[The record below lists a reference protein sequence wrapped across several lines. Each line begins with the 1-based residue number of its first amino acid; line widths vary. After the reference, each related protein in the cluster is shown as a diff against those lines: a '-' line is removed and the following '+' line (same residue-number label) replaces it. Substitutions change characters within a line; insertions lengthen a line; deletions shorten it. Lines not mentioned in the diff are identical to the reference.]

1 MAVTG
6 TIFDIRQYSIHDGPG
21 IRTAVFFKGCPLRCP
36 WCHNPEGVHSGLELM
51 HWPTRCSRCYACV
64 AACPLKAISGL
75 NGGPPAIDRGL
86 CDLCGKCALACP
98 YEAMQ
103 VVGRRLS
110 VAEVVA
116 EAEKDRP
123 FFDQSGGGVTFTGGE
138 PLAQPDFLEALI
150 DALAADGVHTA
161 LDTSGHAPA
170 EVFDRVARKVDL
182 VLFDLKHMD
191 SRRHHEFTGVPN
203 TGILRNFRH
212 LASLGTETWV
222 RIPLI
227 PGFNTDEPSVR
238 AFISFLK
245 PFQAVRRVGLLPY
258 HSGGLAKA
266 ERVGQAAA
274 FRKFPELTDE
284 EYAAVERAFLSEG
297 FEVTK
302 GG

>member
-6 TIFDIRQYSIHDGPG
+6 TIFDIRRYSIHDGPG
-21 IRTAVFFKGCPLRCP
+21 IRTAVFFKGCPLRCL
-36 WCHNPEGVHSGLELM
+36 WCHNPEGVHAGLELM
-51 HWPTRCSRCYACV
+51 HWPSRCSRCYACV
-64 AACPLKAISGL
+64 AACPLKAVSDL
-75 NGGPPAIDRGL
+75 NGGPPTIDRGL
-86 CDLCGKCALACP
+86 CDLCGKCVAACP

-103 VVGRRLS
+103 VVGRRLT

-116 EAEKDRP
+116 EAEKDRL

-138 PLAQPDFLEALI
+138 PLAQPDFLEALV

-161 LDTSGHAPA
+161 LDTSGHAAA
-170 EVFDRVARKVDL
+170 EVFGRVARKVDL

-191 SRRHHEFTGVPN
+191 PSRHRECTGVSN
-203 TGILRNFRH
+203 TVILKNLRH

-227 PGFNTDEPSVR
+227 PGFNTDEASVR

-245 PFQAVRRVGLLPY
+245 TLKTVRRVGLLPY

-266 ERVGQAAA
+266 ERVDKSAA

-284 EYAAVERAFLSEG
+284 EYTAVERAFLSEG